1 MSTNL
6 GGRGGLAR
14 AWLGAMLLTASCLR
28 VAVESQA
35 PEPSPTRS
43 GATTVWILA
52 WGLATTPKVTAACG
66 TTHVYK
72 STVRTNFGG
81 FLLGLVTLGFVVP
94 AHVEYVCAAEAG
106 TIEGQ
111 PPAPPPPPDSL
122 PPDSSSS
129 SERQP

>member
-1 MSTNL
+1 VCAALAAALL
-6 GGRGGLAR
+6 G
-14 AWLGAMLLTASCLR
+14 TACLR

-43 GATTVWILA
+43 GATTVWIIA
-52 WGLATTPKVTAACG
+52 WGLATTPKVTADCG

-72 STVRTNFGG
+72 ATVRTNVGG

-111 PPAPPPPPDSL
+111 PPVPP
-122 PPDSSSS
+122 
-129 SERQP
+129 